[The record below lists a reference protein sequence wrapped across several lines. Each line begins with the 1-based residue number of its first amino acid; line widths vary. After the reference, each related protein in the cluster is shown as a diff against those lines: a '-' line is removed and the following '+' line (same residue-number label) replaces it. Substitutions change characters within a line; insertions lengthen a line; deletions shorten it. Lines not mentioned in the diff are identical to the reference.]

1 MATRSRT
8 DEVSLGSSNRA
19 IIGYTVGMTD
29 LKIVNLA
36 DRRPNPSHIEGK
48 KRLDALFEDFVTRGA
63 NPQIV
68 SEMILAYGICEVINY
83 SSKPENGL
91 DSISRLLSDSFNLH
105 IDRNEYFDPEL
116 GGFVKKDDDE

>member
-1 MATRSRT
+1 MN
-8 DEVSLGSSNRA
+8 SNL
-19 IIGYTVGMTD
+19 GYTVGMAD

-83 SSKPENGL
+83 SNKPENGL
-91 DSISRLLSDSFNLH
+91 DSISRLLSESFGLD
-105 IDRNEYFDPEL
+105 IERNEHFEPNFNS
-116 GGFVKKDDDE
+116 FVEKDDDE

>member
-1 MATRSRT
+1 MN
-8 DEVSLGSSNRA
+8 SNL
-19 IIGYTVGMTD
+19 GYTVGMAD
-29 LKIVNLA
+29 LKIVNLE

-48 KRLDALFEDFVTRGA
+48 QRLDALFEDFVTRGA